1 MAVYNDYTVELLNG
15 TNVVT
20 VGAVQSLSCFV
31 GRQSSTDAWQP
42 SRTTI
47 RARYP
52 QGHASPLAG
61 LIADAPVV
69 WYAPNETYPSW
80 AGRITNVMVEYGVPW
95 NGSTTGVEDYL
106 TIDAEGALGIWGRGN
121 ITLPASPVQY
131 LQDMLNANAQ
141 PSKSSIPNVG
151 ASLLNFTIDDPRPAL
166 DWLQRATASVQAVV
180 QDGLS
185 AVADSRS
192 ATVGVEL
199 QSQRSTCEVSF
210 SDVTNDATHRVYSE
224 IIFDGLADNFYTR
237 ITVNP
242 ENVAAQSVV
251 VLGNDPPYRELNV
264 ETFNSGT
271 SQAASIANGLA
282 AQYGYPLIGLAQ
294 IQAKTSAQH
303 TQNLHTLTAP
313 VSPPPSTI
321 TQLGDLVGSL
331 VQVDFRGDTYYA
343 VLEGVGLSANLNESV
358 FTYYLTPSEITGWFT
373 LDSTAFG
380 ELDDD
385 RLAYL

>member
-1 MAVYNDYTVELLNG
+1 MAVYNGYTVELLNG

-20 VGAVQSLSCFV
+20 VGDVQSLSCFV
-31 GRQSSTDAWQP
+31 GRQGSTDQWQV
-42 SRTTI
+42 SSTTI

-52 QGHASPLAG
+52 QGYDSPLAG
-61 LIADAPVV
+61 LDADAPVV
-69 WYAPNETYPSW
+69 WYAPDETYPSW
-80 AGRITNVMVEYGVPW
+80 AGRITNVTVDYGLPW
-95 NGSTTGVEDYL
+95 DGVDTGVEDYL
-106 TIDAEGALGIWGRGN
+106 TITAEGGLGIWGRGN
-121 ITLPASPVQY
+121 ITLPGGPVQY
-131 LQDMLNANAQ
+131 FQDMLDVNAQ
-141 PSKSSIPNVG
+141 PSRSDIPNVT
-151 ASLLNFTIDDPRPAL
+151 AALLNFNIDDPRPAL
-166 DWLQRATASVQAVV
+166 DWLQQASASVQAVV
-180 QDGLS
+180 QDGVS

-210 SDVTNDATHRVYSE
+210 SDVTNDSTHRVYSE
-224 IIFDGLADNFYTR
+224 IIFDGLADNYYTR

-251 VLGNDPPYRELNV
+251 LLGNDPPYRQLNV
-264 ETFNSGT
+264 ETFNADT
-271 SQAASIANGLA
+271 AQALSIASGLA
-282 AQYGYPLIGLAQ
+282 AQYGVPLIGLAQ

-313 VSPPPSTI
+313 VSPAPSTI

-331 VQVDFRGDTYYA
+331 IQVDFRGDTYYA
-343 VLEGVGLSANLNESV
+343 IIEGVSVSAGLNETV
-358 FTYYLTPSEITGWFT
+358 FTYYLTPSDIAVWFT
-373 LDSTAFG
+373 LDSTEFG